1 MTEKETKKQTK
12 ATLGAHNG
20 MPGNAKN
27 RIRSVDEAIDDEAYI
42 ELRSDNRLVM
52 RHAIAL
58 NLDAFKPA
66 TDEFAAR
73 PVKTYPTLQAELP
86 PFLSVIVPN
95 LNGKRHLPGLFAA
108 LASQTFTDYEV
119 ILADDGSTDGSVEFV
134 EATYPDVRVLVNRRP
149 LGFVANV
156 NAAADA
162 ATGRIL
168 ALLNNDTEPDPAWLE
183 KLAVTICAHPD
194 AAIVASKMRLF
205 DQRDTLHTAGDML
218 GADGIPRNRG
228 VWEADTGQFDAL
240 TTVFSGCGGGS
251 AYRRDV
257 WQSLGGFDP
266 DFWMYVEDV
275 DYAFRARLQGHEVV
289 YAPDAVVYHK
299 IGGSGGD
306 TLASYYVGRNTI
318 WNIVKNMPG
327 GLLIK
332 HLPAIIAAQVKIA
345 ADAIANIQGEAA
357 QARLRGQLDGLLGI
371 PKMLGKRRQIQN
383 RRQVND
389 SAIER
394 LLV

>member
-1 MTEKETKKQTK
+1 MSENNTKKQPK
-12 ATLGAHNG
+12 SKLGAHNG
-20 MPGNAKN
+20 MPGNAQN
-27 RIRSVDEAIDDEAYI
+27 RVRSVDEAIDDEAYI
-42 ELRSDNRLVM
+42 ELRSENRLVM

-66 TDEFAAR
+66 TEDFELR
-73 PVKTYPTLQAELP
+73 PAKDYPALKPVLP

-95 LNGKRHLPGLFAA
+95 LNGKHHLVDLFAA
-108 LASQTFTDYEV
+108 LGAQTFTDFEV

-134 EATYPDVRVLVNRRP
+134 EAAYPDVRVLVNRRP
-149 LGFVANV
+149 LGFVANC

-162 ATGRIL
+162 ATGRVL
-168 ALLNNDTEPDPAWLE
+168 VLLNNDTAPDPTWLE
-183 KLAVTICAHPD
+183 KLAVAICANPE
-194 AAIVASKMRLF
+194 AAIVTSKIRLF
-205 DQRDTLHTAGDML
+205 DRRDTLHTAGDML
-218 GADGIPRNRG
+218 GADGIARNRG
-228 VWEADTGQFDAL
+228 VWEQDAGQYDRL
-240 TTVFSGCGGGS
+240 TTVFSGCGAGS

-257 WQSLGGFDP
+257 WQALGGFDP
-266 DFWMYVEDV
+266 DFWMYLEDV

-289 YAPDAVVYHK
+289 YASEAVVYHK

-332 HLPAIIAAQVKIA
+332 HLPAIIAAQAKIA
-345 ADAIANIQGEAA
+345 ADAIANIRGEAA
-357 QARLRGQLDGLLGI
+357 QARLRGQLDGLIGI
-371 PKMLGKRRQIQN
+371 PKMWAKRQQIQT
-383 RRQVND
+383 RRQVGD
-389 SAIER
+389 SAIEK

>member
-1 MTEKETKKQTK
+1 MSEDKTKSQAKS
-12 ATLGAHNG
+12 TLGAHTG
-20 MPGNAKN
+20 LPGNAQN
-27 RIRSVDEAIDDEAYI
+27 RVRSVDEAIDDEAYI

-58 NLDAFKPA
+58 NLDAFKPS

-73 PVKTYPTLQAELP
+73 PVKSYPALKAVLP

-95 LNGKRHLPGLFAA
+95 LNGKLHLPDLFAA
-108 LASQTFTDYEV
+108 LARQTFTDFEV

-134 EATYPDVRVLVNRRP
+134 EANYPEVRVLVNRRP
-149 LGFVANV
+149 LGFVGNV

-162 ATGRIL
+162 ATGRVL
-168 ALLNNDTEPDPAWLE
+168 VLLNNDTEPDPAWLE
-183 KLAVTICAHPD
+183 HLALAVCTHPD
-194 AAIVASKMRLF
+194 AAIIASKIRLF

-218 GADGIPRNRG
+218 GADGVPRNRG
-228 VWEADTGQFDAL
+228 VWETDRGQFDAL

-257 WQSLGGFDP
+257 WQALGGFDP
-266 DFWMYVEDV
+266 DFWMYLEDV
-275 DYAFRARLQGHEVV
+275 DFAFRARLQGHDVV
-289 YAPDAVVYHK
+289 YAPDAVIYHK

-318 WNIVKNMPG
+318 WNMVKNMPG

-332 HLPAIIAAQVKIA
+332 HLPAIAAAQIRIA
-345 ADAIANIQGEAA
+345 ADALANIQGEAA
-357 QARLRGQLDGLLGI
+357 QARLRGQLAGLLGI
-371 PKMLGKRRQIQN
+371 PKMWAKRQQIQS
-383 RRQVND
+383 RRQVSD